1 MRYKPWLGKQ
11 AVKDVDCQM
20 VRRGSLGD
28 TSTRKME
35 WAPQKIEKKGVK
47 VAKNIFLI
55 YFNYWFILLNIYD
68 CNKLE
73 QKIATKELEK
83 KIKKT
88 FHPWLTSFLSMSFF
102 LFFYIPL

>member
-1 MRYKPWLGKQ
+1 
-11 AVKDVDCQM
+11 
-20 VRRGSLGD
+20 
-28 TSTRKME
+28 ME

-83 KIKKT
+83 KIKKNFSSMAYIFSLDVFLSVFLHSSVT
-88 FHPWLTSFLSMSFF
+88 LSVLLSLFVVISFLSTCQ
-102 LFFYIPL
+102 PAQ